1 MKEALNRRLFRK
13 AFLVVVLAAIAAP
26 ALSDELEPVQRD
38 VLELSQA
45 MYRGDLDTIL
55 RYSHP
60 KAIEMLGGPTAARA
74 ALEKAIQPIL
84 DIGMT
89 LQAFSFPQPPE
100 YIQGEERR
108 FTIVPTLS
116 IIAAQGQRIESL
128 NYQFGI
134 LEPGAKG
141 WTYLE
146 GSRINQQNVRGFFP
160 DFPADYVF
168 PEFYRKRL

>member
-1 MKEALNRRLFRK
+1 MNLRLFRK
-13 AFLVVVLAAIAAP
+13 TFLVVVLAATAAP
-26 ALSDELEPVQRD
+26 AFSDELEPVQRD
-38 VLELSQA
+38 VQDLTQA

-55 RYSHP
+55 RFSHP

-74 ALEKAIQPIL
+74 TMEMAIQPIL

-89 LQAFSFPQPPE
+89 LEAFSFPRPPE
-100 YIQGEERR
+100 YIEGKERR
-108 FTIVPTLS
+108 FAIVPTLS
-116 IIAAQGQRIESL
+116 IMAAQGQQIESL

-146 GSRINQQNVRGFFP
+146 GSRINQQNVRVFFP
-160 DFPADYVF
+160 DFPADYSF
-168 PEFYRKRL
+168 PEFYRRRL